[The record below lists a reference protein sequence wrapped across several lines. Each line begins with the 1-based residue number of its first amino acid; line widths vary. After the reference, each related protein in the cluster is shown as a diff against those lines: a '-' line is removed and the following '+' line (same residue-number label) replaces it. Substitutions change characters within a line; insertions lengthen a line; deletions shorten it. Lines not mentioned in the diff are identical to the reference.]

1 MKTTRLFTA
10 LFFIFAISF
19 SQDEDKKSSNNFVF
33 DGNLEFQ
40 KERFSDAEYNYRKAT
55 SFDSLNYKAP
65 YNLGNSLYK
74 NNLSNEARFS
84 YNKSIKKLNDK
95 EDLHK
100 AYHNLGN
107 TFMKDKNYQ
116 GAVDSFKK
124 ALLNNPDDEETRY
137 NYVLAKEL
145 LKNQNNNKDNK
156 DNKENKD
163 NKDKEK
169 NKDQNLSL
177 IHI

>member
-1 MKTTRLFTA
+1 MKTTKLFTA

-107 TFMKDKNYQ
+107 TFMKDKN
-116 GAVDSFKK
+116 
-124 ALLNNPDDEETRY
+124 
-137 NYVLAKEL
+137 
-145 LKNQNNNKDNK
+145 
-156 DNKENKD
+156 
-163 NKDKEK
+163 
-169 NKDQNLSL
+169 LSL

>member
-65 YNLGNSLYK
+65 YNLGNSLSQVIGSVIMYK
-74 NNLSNEARFS
+74 LRITPDASPNEDI
-84 YNKSIKKLNDK
+84 KS
-95 EDLHK
+95 
-100 AYHNLGN
+100 A
-107 TFMKDKNYQ
+107 TP
-116 GAVDSFKK
+116 S
-124 ALLNNPDDEETRY
+124 
-137 NYVLAKEL
+137 
-145 LKNQNNNKDNK
+145 
-156 DNKENKD
+156 
-163 NKDKEK
+163 
-169 NKDQNLSL
+169 
-177 IHI
+177 

>member
-145 LKNQNNNKDNK
+145 LKNQNNNKEIGHESNPK
-156 DNKENKD
+156 YQKVSRR
-163 NKDKEK
+163 
-169 NKDQNLSL
+169 L
-177 IHI
+177 